1 MIDYENEIGIPH
13 LWCQYGYM
21 GENSN
26 ATLGTSNASASALC
40 EKITKTSKDNG
51 GLEIFKKG
59 ASRNRYTM
67 ATST

>member
-1 MIDYENEIGIPH
+1 
-13 LWCQYGYM
+13 M

-26 ATLGTSNASASALC
+26 ATLGSSNASASALC

-67 ATST
+67 APSTW